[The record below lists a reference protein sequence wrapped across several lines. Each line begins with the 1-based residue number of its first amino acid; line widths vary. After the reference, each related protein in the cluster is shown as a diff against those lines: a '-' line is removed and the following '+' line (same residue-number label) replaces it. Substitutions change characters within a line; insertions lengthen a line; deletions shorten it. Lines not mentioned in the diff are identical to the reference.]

1 MWNSPATREA
11 IAVTYAQGMAACR
24 RGEPLDNNPYDP
36 EGQTGRLYTAWSK
49 GWRKEQCSS

>member
-1 MWNSPATREA
+1 MWDSPATQEA